1 MADIFLS
8 YSKHDRPRAELVA
21 KTLEEF
27 GWDVFWDRQIIP
39 GDDFEEFIQRE
50 LKAAWCV
57 VVLWSPAAVQ
67 SNWVR
72 NEAAYG
78 EDRGILVPARIAKV
92 DLPLALRH
100 RHAADLIEWDGSSDA
115 QAFGEL
121 VRGIA
126 AKADLPSQPELLTE
140 APKREEPEVILQ
152 GLRQRLASAPALREL
167 RRLEHEAAE
176 HSKRHPSA
184 DATEFLK
191 VVQAALHLEEAL
203 QERPP

>member
-8 YSKHDRPRAELVA
+8 YQSADRERAKQVA
-21 KTLEEF
+21 KALEDV
-27 GWDVFWDRQIIP
+27 GWSVFWDRKIKP
-39 GDDFEEFIQRE
+39 GETWPDYIKRKLDE
-50 LKAAWCV
+50 AACV
-57 VVLWSPAAVQ
+57 VTLWSSAARE
-67 SNWVR
+67 SKWVR
-72 NEAAYG
+72 RESRYG
-78 EDRGILVPARIAKV
+78 QKKGILVPGLIEDV
-92 DLPLALRH
+92 EPPFEFDDV
-100 RHAADLIEWDGSSDA
+100 HAADLVDWDGSREADA
-115 QAFGEL
+115 FREL
-121 VRGIA
+121 VRGIED
-126 AKADLPSQPELLTE
+126 KVQVPSQPDLLTE

-203 QERPP
+203 QER